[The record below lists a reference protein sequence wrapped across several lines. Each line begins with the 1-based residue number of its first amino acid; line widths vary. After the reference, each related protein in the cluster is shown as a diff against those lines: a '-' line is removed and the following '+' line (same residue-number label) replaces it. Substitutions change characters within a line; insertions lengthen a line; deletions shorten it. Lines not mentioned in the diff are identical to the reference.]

1 MDTKAFIAKL
11 TDRAKRLPAKMS
23 KAAAQKAALRQAVI
37 EARPAIALLLEKRY
51 TPAEIARLMTETAG
65 DSGFKF
71 TSRLL
76 AETLPDVLAAPAPGR
91 APATGAGGASAR

>member
-11 TDRAKRLPAKMS
+11 TDRAKRLPAKMT
-23 KAAAQKAALRQAVI
+23 KAAAQKVALRQAVI

-51 TPAEIARLMTETAG
+51 TPAEIARLMTDTAG

-76 AETLPDVLAAPAPGR
+76 AETLPELFAAPT
-91 APATGAGGASAR
+91 ATRAGGTAAR